1 MFKQNVTVF
10 VGISGATVETP
21 QIFNYFCF
29 QISPYPKTL
38 VLFPSL
44 FSPKFPQIKNLSLLP
59 STRQTFPKSA
69 ASSHS
74 WTVAGLYRH
83 TPLPSE
89 ICGKIILF
97 FYFSYVFPSALS
109 FCFFLVSFN
118 CKTNKT
124 GFMQTKMF
132 HLGWSFFSFF
142 FFVLSVRF
150 QFLMF
155 C

>member
-83 TPLPSE
+83 TPQPSE
-89 ICGKIILF
+89 K
-97 FYFSYVFPSALS
+97 
-109 FCFFLVSFN
+109 
-118 CKTNKT
+118 
-124 GFMQTKMF
+124 
-132 HLGWSFFSFF
+132 
-142 FFVLSVRF
+142 SVRLF
-150 QFLMF
+150 YSSIFLMF
-155 C
+155 FPLTLVFVSFWFLLIARQIRLGLCRLKCFIWDGLFFLFSFLFCR